1 MANHTLLVRA
11 WAWTYGIAFVFLQSR
26 LSSVNGSKNWVT
38 IGGMTL
44 FQPSEFMKIAYI
56 IMLSR
61 VIVTFHK
68 YYPNRKIRED
78 FMLIGYM
85 TLFTIPVLILLALQK
100 DLGTSLVFVAIF
112 SGMLLL
118 SGVSWKI
125 LLPTALT
132 GIVLVGG
139 FMLIFISPWWNNI
152 PPQFGDGYL

>member
-1 MANHTLLVRA
+1 
-11 WAWTYGIAFVFLQSR
+11 
-26 LSSVNGSKNWVT
+26 
-38 IGGMTL
+38 
-44 FQPSEFMKIAYI
+44 
-56 IMLSR
+56 
-61 VIVTFHK
+61 
-68 YYPNRKIRED
+68 
-78 FMLIGYM
+78 MLIGYM

-139 FMLIFISPWWNNI
+139 FMLILFLLWNNI

>member
-1 MANHTLLVRA
+1 
-11 WAWTYGIAFVFLQSR
+11 
-26 LSSVNGSKNWVT
+26 
-38 IGGMTL
+38 MTL

-139 FMLIFISPWWNNI
+139 FMLILFLLVEQHFSTIWGWILIKSIVLQPGLIPLKCPINDLPASSKFDSYRKWW
-152 PPQFGDGYL
+152 PKRTRFQ